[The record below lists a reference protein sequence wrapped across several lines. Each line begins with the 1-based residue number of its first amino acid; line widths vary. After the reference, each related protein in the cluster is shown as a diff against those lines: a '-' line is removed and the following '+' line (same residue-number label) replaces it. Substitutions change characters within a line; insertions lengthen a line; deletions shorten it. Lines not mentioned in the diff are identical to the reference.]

1 MDNGNKIRIN
11 RPEVKL
17 FLHNDLLPSNI
28 EAPTKYNLT
37 EEYAKTRSKKVSF
50 AATVLV
56 LCIIIVAALMFG
68 LVSFLQERNDTLEVD
83 IEVFNDL
90 NLKNLLDVVSR
101 TQASLDNASQQKNQL
116 ELELST
122 KLAQAKL
129 KRDSETQLLN
139 SLNLDDLEKINERNA
154 INREYENSVA
164 SLNAE
169 YQPQIAVLEG
179 QMEDYTAQLA
189 SFDSTNVEL
198 AQEQEAAI
206 NSQRQAFEL
215 EKQALIE
222 NYDTLVADLVAEL
235 EALQAQQL
243 ETQAQALS
251 VLSSQHEEELNVFD
265 PVFYDEKA
273 NSVVRAYLSSPGRA
287 EENVEVES
295 YSFSS
300 RNYSLP
306 LKDDATRTSFETML
320 LDINNEYADFNY
332 VADIASTVP
341 WANSLNEY
349 IDALANMANK
359 IGDDIISSSVD
370 IFIAQ
375 DVALEESKRVLEE
388 KEQEVMSALA
398 QNEATLVERDG
409 LQLKLDALQSEFNVV
424 QDKVLEYENLMHGY
438 AEREV
443 EYAQMV
449 SSLDARARQNGDAG
463 YILNVA
469 NDERISVYIS
479 PLFIDSVQE
488 GTRAFVF
495 RSGNLVGMV
504 SLHRNEETFYAKA
517 DEGIAELLRAN
528 DVLLL
533 ELIQ

>member
-1 MDNGNKIRIN
+1 MDNGNKIKIN

-56 LCIIIVAALMFG
+56 LCVIIVAALTFG

-83 IEVFNDL
+83 IDVFNDL

-101 TQASLDNASQQKNQL
+101 TQASLDKTLQQKNQL

-129 KRDSETQLLN
+129 ERDSEIQLLN
-139 SLNLDDLEKINERNA
+139 SLNLDDLEKRNERNA
-154 INREYENSVA
+154 INAVYENAVA
-164 SLNAE
+164 SLHAE
-169 YQPQIAVLEG
+169 YQPQIVVLEG

-189 SFDSTNVEL
+189 SFDSTNVQL

-215 EKQALIE
+215 EKQALVE
-222 NYDTLVADLVAEL
+222 NYDMLVADLVSEL

-243 ETQAQALS
+243 ETQAQTLS
-251 VLSSQHEEELNVFD
+251 VLSSQHKAELNVFD
-265 PVFYDEKA
+265 PVFSDEKA
-273 NSVVRAYLSSPGRA
+273 NAVVRTFLPS
-287 EENVEVES
+287 EESIGERGGLNP
-295 YSFSS
+295 YSFSP

-306 LKDDATRTSFETML
+306 LKDDETRASFEAML
-320 LDINNEYADFNY
+320 QDINNEYNDFNY
-332 VADIASTVP
+332 VAEITSTVP

-349 IDALANMANK
+349 IAALTNMANK

-370 IFIAQ
+370 IFVAQ
-375 DVALEESKRVLEE
+375 DVALENSKRVLEE
-388 KEQEVMSALA
+388 KEQEVVAVVA
-398 QNEATLVERDG
+398 QNEATLLELND
-409 LQLKLDALQSEFNVV
+409 LQHKLDALQSEFNDA
-424 QDKVLEYENLMHGY
+424 QDKVLEYESLMHGY

-449 SSLDARARQNGDAG
+449 SALDDRARQNGDAG

-469 NDERISVYIS
+469 NESRISVYIS
-479 PLFIDSVQE
+479 PLFIDSVQD

-495 RSGNLVGMV
+495 RTGNLVGMV
-504 SLHRNEETFYAKA
+504 SLHRSGRNFYAKA